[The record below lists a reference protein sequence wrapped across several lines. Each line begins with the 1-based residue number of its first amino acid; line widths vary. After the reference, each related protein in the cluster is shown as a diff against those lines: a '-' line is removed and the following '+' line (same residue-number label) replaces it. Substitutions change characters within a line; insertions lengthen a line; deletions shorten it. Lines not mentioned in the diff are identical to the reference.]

1 MSYTLVLRTLQK
13 LHAVLTCTRGRLAG
27 RWGPRKGPALVSMYD
42 LPSVAGRDK
51 MMRVLKGDTMLQV
64 NIVVLHCARS
74 LGAADTSQRGPWHCQ
89 DLSTDAT
96 SVDLLAGV
104 IRLVLRLCRGFSTV
118 PEASI

>member
-13 LHAVLTCTRGRLAG
+13 LNAVLTCTRGRLAG

-74 LGAADTSQRGPWHCQ
+74 LGAA
-89 DLSTDAT
+89 T